1 MDRIESHFIRNDF
14 SVEVSTE
21 YQKEEIKEENVEDR
35 MPEDLKNSSDT
46 YISSN
51 FTNIYNEISNLYV
64 KIKALRASGNRKCSL
79 KKCDNN
85 RKAIKKLKM
94 EVAFLKTINVTEVSE
109 TIVQINT
116 FTTTVNDLQTSVT
129 KVNNCFTDINSADC
143 NVAAF
148 KSLNKEE
155 STRHNSKVSSKQS
168 STEPLIPT
176 LRSVIAC
183 MAKTSD
189 STCTD
194 KFK

>member
-1 MDRIESHFIRNDF
+1 MDKIESHFKRNDL
-14 SVEVSTE
+14 SAEN
-21 YQKEEIKEENVEDR
+21 QKIEIKEENIKDR
-35 MPEDLKNSSDT
+35 MSETLKNFSNTDSD
-46 YISSN
+46 IASN

-64 KIKALRASGNRKCSL
+64 KIKALRAAGDRKCSL

-94 EVAFLKTINVTEVSE
+94 EVAFLKMINVTEVNN

-116 FTTTVNDLQTSVT
+116 FTTTVTDLQTSVS
-129 KVNNCFTDINSADC
+129 KVNNCFIDINSADC
-143 NVAAF
+143 DAF
-148 KSLNKEE
+148 RKKL
-155 STRHNSKVSSKQS
+155 RHNSKVSSRQS
-168 STEPLIPT
+168 STEPLIPL

-189 STCTD
+189 SKCTD